1 MTSGRERSSNTS
13 GIPLHGAGNTTNA
26 MDAAAADVLVVGAG
40 LCGSLLALALAR
52 NGARV
57 TLVDT
62 LPEHTA
68 TSLSYGGVPWWAGAD
83 DALGQLQAGAL
94 DCWRRLEDRHG
105 DLGLTPT
112 RLLLHWPVGPHPAA
126 ALEAVATLPHAVSGR
141 RLCRQQLQRGRWAG
155 WRLCCGGAL
164 ELPYARVEPR
174 RFHVGISRALA
185 QHGVAV
191 CRRPVAKLQ
200 LAGRTCGGVR
210 LADGTALAASAVV
223 LANGAGV
230 SSLLPPTN
238 GTPPFPCTSAG
249 VLQLPLA
256 QPFPEVIVMPL
267 LGQRQRLERQGCREG
282 SATIVDVG
290 LAPYRG
296 GVLMGQVSRL
306 EPHGSSEGRAAASQA
321 AAAVAADEALL
332 RRLVV
337 GFAPG
342 LATAPAL
349 MQATFHRC
357 RVTFSPDGRP
367 WAGACPGVERL
378 WVFGGFSGAFALAP
392 VLAPLLAVAIM
403 GGPGLDPALGVE
415 PSRRPGYA
423 GPAAT

>member
-1 MTSGRERSSNTS
+1 MTSGRQRR
-13 GIPLHGAGNTTNA
+13 
-26 MDAAAADVLVVGAG
+26 DVLVVGAG
-40 LCGSLLALALAR
+40 LCGSLLALALAH

-62 LPEHTA
+62 LPGHTA
-68 TSLSYGGVPWWAGAD
+68 TSLSYGGVPWWAGAGN
-83 DALGQLQAGAL
+83 ALGQLQSRAL

-105 DLGLTPT
+105 DLGLTPA

-126 ALEAVATLPHAVSGR
+126 ALEAVATLPHAVAGR
-141 RLCRQQLQRGRWAG
+141 QLCRQQLQQGRWAG

-191 CRRPVAKLQ
+191 CRGHVAKLQ

-210 LADGTALAASAVV
+210 LADGTALEANAVV

-230 SSLLPPTN
+230 SSLLPPT
-238 GTPPFPCTSAG
+238 GGMPPFPCTSAG
-249 VLQLPLA
+249 VLRLPLA
-256 QPFPEVIVMPL
+256 QTFPEVIVMPL
-267 LGQRQRLERQGCREG
+267 LGQRQRLERQGWREG
-282 SATIVDVG
+282 SATIVDAG
-290 LAPYRG
+290 LAPCRG

-306 EPHGSSEGRAAASQA
+306 EPPGASEGRAASQA
-321 AAAVAADEALL
+321 AAADEAML
-332 RRLVV
+332 RRVV
-337 GFAPG
+337 AGFAPG
-342 LATAPAL
+342 LATTPAL
-349 MQATFHRC
+349 TEATFHRC
-357 RVTFSPDGRP
+357 RVAFSPDGRP
-367 WAGACPGVERL
+367 WAGAFPGLERL

-423 GPAAT
+423 GFAAT

>member
-1 MTSGRERSSNTS
+1 MTNGRERSSNTS
-13 GIPLHGAGNTTNA
+13 GIALHDAGDTTNA
-26 MDAAAADVLVVGAG
+26 IAATHAAAADVLVVGAG
-40 LCGSLLALALAR
+40 LCGSLLALALTH

-62 LPEHTA
+62 LPVHTA
-68 TSLSYGGVPWWAGAD
+68 SSLSYGGVPWWAGAD
-83 DALGQLQAGAL
+83 NALGQLQARAL
-94 DCWRRLEDRHG
+94 DCWRRLEDRYG
-105 DLGLTPT
+105 DLGLTPA

-141 RLCRQQLQRGRWAG
+141 HLCRQQLQRGRWGG

-164 ELPYARVEPR
+164 DLPYARVEPQ

-191 CRRPVAKLQ
+191 CRGHVANLQ

-210 LADGTALAASAVV
+210 LTDGTALEASAVV
-223 LANGAGV
+223 LANGAGM
-230 SSLLPPTN
+230 SSLLPPTSR
-238 GTPPFPCTSAG
+238 TPSLPCTSAG
-249 VLQLPLA
+249 VLRLALA
-256 QPFPEVIVMPL
+256 QPFPDVIVMPL
-267 LGQRQRLERQGCREG
+267 LGKRQRLERQGYREG
-282 SATIVDVG
+282 SAAIVDAG

-296 GVLMGQVSRL
+296 GVLMGQVSRM
-306 EPHGSSEGRAAASQA
+306 EPPGSPEDRASSQA
-321 AAAVAADEALL
+321 AAAADEAML
-332 RRLVV
+332 RRAVA

-349 MQATFHRC
+349 TQATFHHC
-357 RVTFSPDGRP
+357 RVAFSPDGRP
-367 WAGACPGVERL
+367 WAGAYPGVERL

-392 VLAPLLAVAIM
+392 VLAPLLAVEIM

-423 GPAAT
+423 SPGAT